1 MSQPDPEL
9 GEASAPVQ
17 PDENGSFKHFSNV
30 VRVVMLARNWLL
42 SVHERSPDLDQIQRQ
57 KENLDA
63 VFALQPVASNCIEPP
78 RNRLPVELSSTQ
90 FESTTKDTVVSCEG
104 TTASVDDTIAYD
116 NDAYSVEEEKKEES
130 LQAGNHTANNI
141 TNNANGDTKTNNNSP
156 VVLSAITPSN
166 PLAVARPPFV
176 KRFKNYAD
184 KLWKTIKSAP
194 TDTVDPAKGPYYYW
208 TFVVYIAFLY
218 NCLMCVMFVFDDMQ
232 GEFFKYWFAF
242 NMVFDGVYWMDMFI
256 NSKLNHIEDG
266 MKVRGWKRLLKR
278 YVKSFRFA
286 CDLLSSLPTDF
297 ILLWNRKYS
306 ICRANRLLKFY
317 RVLDFVERTNI
328 RTNYPNGFR
337 IFHIMVTCAV
347 IFHLNAALYFKV
359 SLITGIESTN
369 FGAWEFNYV
378 KNQDVLMS
386 SCNMLDPDDHC
397 GVTETED
404 DISYRQDELLKYTT
418 YWNQHLEPLL
428 FSNFAKQYSLSIYWS
443 SLTLTTSGQQ
453 PFPTATAHNLLEIV
467 DTISGVL
474 VFAVIVGSV
483 GNVVVTMN
491 KARAEYQN
499 LMDGIK
505 FYMNYRQVAS
515 DIQSRVMDC
524 VEYIHKNSSFQ
535 DESEILSAVPRRL
548 QGELAVHL
556 HMESLKSVELLQ
568 ECEPSLLYEFVMHL
582 TMQMYGPND
591 YLCRVGDVA
600 KEMYIVKQGTLETIS
615 GNGDTVAVLR
625 EGDTFGEL
633 SLLKISAKAK
643 TNRRQRSLRS
653 VGYTDVYHL
662 RQEDVINILRD
673 YPESRERMIRKAKEI
688 IKKKTKITGD
698 LDDPETLSQQL
709 EGVNTIEDSLS
720 LLRSTIESID
730 VALSDFYDNFKINA
744 SDSKK
749 RVTNLEKLYR
759 EKYQR
764 S

>member
-1 MSQPDPEL
+1 MSQADPEL
-9 GEASAPVQ
+9 GEGGPTTSA
-17 PDENGSFKHFSNV
+17 GSFHHFYNV
-30 VRVVMLARNWLL
+30 VRVVMLAKNWLL
-42 SVHERSPDLDQIQRQ
+42 SVHDKNVEDSALHRA
-57 KENLDA
+57 NVDA
-63 VFALQPVASNCIEPP
+63 VFALNCDNMNSDTATTSQNYAP
-78 RNRLPVELSSTQ
+78 T
-90 FESTTKDTVVSCEG
+90 ESTMLQEDDFVAPDG
-104 TTASVDDTIAYD
+104 TTATAEDTPPSSGDSCKENGNNVGNNVDSNHKNDTQEDDDKEGRPVD
-116 NDAYSVEEEKKEES
+116 NGNVVEATD
-130 LQAGNHTANNI
+130 LTQLA
-141 TNNANGDTKTNNNSP
+141 P
-156 VVLSAITPSN
+156 PTP
-166 PLAVARPPFV
+166 PKPPFR
-176 KRFKNYAD
+176 KRFKE
-184 KLWKTIKSAP
+184 KISQIWTVIKNAP
-194 TDTVDPAKGPYYYW
+194 TETVDPTRSPYYYW

-218 NCLMCVMFVFDDMQ
+218 NCVMCVMFVFDDMQ

-242 NMVFDGVYWMDMFI
+242 NMLFDLVYWIDMFI

-266 MKVRGWKRLLKR
+266 IKVRGWKRLMKR
-278 YVKSFRFA
+278 YVKSFRFT
-286 CDLLSSLPTDF
+286 CDLLSTLPTDVV
-297 ILLWNRKYS
+297 LLWDRKYS
-306 ICRANRLLKFY
+306 ICRANRLLKMY

-347 IFHLNAALYFKV
+347 IFHLNAALYFKI
-359 SLITGIESTN
+359 SLHTGIESMN

-386 SCNMLDPDDHC
+386 TCNMLEEDSTC
-397 GVTETED
+397 GVDETED
-404 DISYRQDELLKYTT
+404 DISYRQDELLKYTS
-418 YWNQHLEPLL
+418 YWESRIEAII

-453 PFPTATAHNLLEIV
+453 PFPTATPHNLLEIV

-505 FYMNYRQVAS
+505 FYMNYRQVGS
-515 DIQSRVMDC
+515 DIQARVMDC

-556 HMESLKSVELLQ
+556 HMESLKRVSLLK

-600 KEMYIVKQGTLETIS
+600 KDMYIVKQGTIEVIGPDGLLKKT
-615 GNGDTVAVLR
+615 LR

-633 SLLKISAKAK
+633 SLLKMSGKMQ
-643 TNRRQRSLRS
+643 TNRRHQSLRS

-673 YPESRERMIRKAKEI
+673 YPESRERMLRKAKEMSKAAI
-688 IKKKTKITGD
+688 D
-698 LDDPETLSQQL
+698 SDSPETLSQQL
-709 EGVNTIEDSLS
+709 QGMNTIEDSLG
-720 LLRSTIESID
+720 LLRSTLESLD
-730 VALSDFYDNFKINA
+730 ANMADFLEQFKTNVSDD
-744 SDSKK
+744 KK
-749 RVTNLEKLYR
+749 RVTRLENLLRK
-759 EKYQR
+759 QNHNQ
-764 S
+764 